1 MAPST
6 CYYFSLSSN
15 PWIASKQTGSKT
27 HLFYYVYYYLLL
39 IGGSYLMS
47 CYHKDTAVFLPPPPV
62 HFLVLF
68 FFLVLSLC
76 SWFMKKNAVYGFLML
91 RYLIKIPVHLPRL
104 RSMSHA
110 GPLWWHH
117 IVVEA
122 FPFGRLADLC
132 LRDRTPSLHPHT
144 AHILANTYLLL
155 STGNFSRGLWSI
167 HSCSLSTHSHF
178 SPASSVF
185 PTEVYK

>member
-15 PWIASKQTGSKT
+15 PRIASKQTGSKT
-27 HLFYYVYYYLLL
+27 HLFNYVLFAADWRKLFNVL
-39 IGGSYLMS
+39 
-47 CYHKDTAVFLPPPPV
+47 LPPI
-62 HFLVLF
+62 HRRFLFPSNFYNTFFVVF
-68 FFLVLSLC
+68 FFVLSLC